1 MPLLCIAPFL
11 FLGGE
16 FLHFLLVVFLDLSAF
31 LFRAFLEQVY
41 LCLAVLLLEGE
52 QLGSHAFF
60 LFLGV
65 FFRLFF
71 FRLARCSMPTD
82 IRTLANGGSL
92 LYHLRGFCQQ
102 FVPFFFQSAFLIG
115 FHALASFPDNG
126 FSVLIRYAWLT
137 VHLG

>member
-71 FRLARCSMPTD
+71 FMLARCSMPTD
-82 IRTLANGGSL
+82 IRILANGCSLFFQIGSL
-92 LYHLRGFCQQ
+92 FEIAVAFRLQFLGSLVVCFLVVPLYGRMTIVLA
-102 FVPFFFQSAFLIG
+102 V
-115 FHALASFPDNG
+115 AL
-126 FSVLIRYAWLT
+126 
-137 VHLG
+137 